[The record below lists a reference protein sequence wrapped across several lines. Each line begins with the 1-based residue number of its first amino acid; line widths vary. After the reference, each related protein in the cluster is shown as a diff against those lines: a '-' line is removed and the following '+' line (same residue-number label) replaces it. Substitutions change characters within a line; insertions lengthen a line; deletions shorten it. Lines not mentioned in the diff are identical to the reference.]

1 MIGTEWRIQ
10 YSPRKRH
17 LLKPTRYYCINGD
30 VYIVYMSVYKYL
42 SLFARLLTEIFRTLV
57 EEKLHYRVEILE
69 AEGEQQLA
77 RHNGSETA
85 DTDNAT
91 LCLNPGCVVVPQ
103 ID

>member
-1 MIGTEWRIQ
+1 M
-10 YSPRKRH
+10 
-17 LLKPTRYYCINGD
+17 KPTRYYCINGD

-69 AEGEQQLA
+69 AEGEQQLLG
-77 RHNGSETA
+77 HNSSETA

-91 LCLNPGCVVVPQ
+91 LCLNPRCA
-103 ID
+103 D